1 MIAYILNAEGYSK
14 LNQIAK
20 ESVKAVLAENK
31 KLISASF
38 AAIIHT
44 LRDHP
49 EMVNLIYSTSIANSS
64 EQYKDDNSNNI
75 TKYLNVNKDRLLDLT
90 EKNYENLVEALTNDS
105 ISSVAA
111 SSSSNPTLSL
121 PSSSSIFDLDTHN
134 QSDAYKSEEPESF
147 HNNKGNSDY

>member
-1 MIAYILNAEGYSK
+1 MNAEGYSK

-64 EQYKDDNSNNI
+64 EQQKDDNSNNI
-75 TKYLNVNKDRLLDLT
+75 TKYLNVNKDRLLDLM

-111 SSSSNPTLSL
+111 SSSSSNPTLSL

>member
-1 MIAYILNAEGYSK
+1 LNAEGYSK

-44 LRDHP
+44 LRYHP

-64 EQYKDDNSNNI
+64 EQHKDDNSNNI

-111 SSSSNPTLSL
+111 SSSSNLTLSL
-121 PSSSSIFDLDTHN
+121 PSS
-134 QSDAYKSEEPESF
+134 
-147 HNNKGNSDY
+147 